1 MFDYKQS
8 LDSVYWTNRP
18 NHLGSAEGGALN
30 AGYTPIDALC
40 KISNELGKHGLEYG
54 KDWWWD
60 GFNTNYRSN
69 RDLNDL
75 YEYSYRINIEFAKEE
90 HSILLPLTEEKQK

>member
-8 LDSVYWTNRP
+8 LDSSYWTDRP

-30 AGYTPIDALC
+30 AGYTPVDALC
-40 KISNELGKHGLEYG
+40 KISNELGRHGLEYG
-54 KDWWWD
+54 KDWWWV
-60 GFNTNYRSN
+60 GFNTNYQATSKLDN
-69 RDLNDL
+69 L
-75 YEYSYRINIEFAKEE
+75 EAYSYRINIEFAKAE

>member
-1 MFDYKQS
+1 
-8 LDSVYWTNRP
+8 
-18 NHLGSAEGGALN
+18 
-30 AGYTPIDALC
+30 
-40 KISNELGKHGLEYG
+40 GKHGLEYG

-90 HSILLPLTEEKQK
+90 HSILLPLTEEIQK